1 MMKSLL
7 FVCMIQSLTMVALAQ
22 PGSLQ
27 DLVRRLPTSD
37 GIKIYRAKEI
47 ITLDP
52 AKPKANAVA
61 VIGDWIYGVGTLEE
75 LLKQIKD
82 DAATPPQ
89 IDERFADQVIVPG
102 FISQHD
108 HPLLAALTMTSE
120 IIAIEDWVLPSGI
133 VPAAKNRDEYLVRL
147 AEADRERSDPNELL
161 LTWGF
166 HHYFHGK
173 LTKSDLDTIS
183 STRPIIVWHRSA
195 HEVIVNTAASKKFG
209 ITREL
214 YDTLNASQ
222 KQQSNFDEGHYWEQG
237 VFGVLPLL
245 GKAIASPIR
254 LQDGLKFV
262 EAYLH
267 ANGVTLGCE
276 PGGVLSKPMQDAQN
290 TQFGDAATPFRYYF
304 IADGKSLT
312 AMYPDDRVIE
322 ETRKLNDW
330 GRGNTAIL
338 PGQVKLF
345 ADGAIFS
352 QAMQMR
358 DGYLDGHQGEWMMD
372 LGFFQ
377 RSFRV
382 YWDADYQI
390 HVHVNGDA
398 GLDMVLNTLE
408 ENMRRKPRM
417 NHRTVIVHFA
427 VSTPQQ
433 VEKIKELKAIV
444 SGNPYYP
451 TVLADNYS
459 KQGLGPER
467 ADSMV
472 RLGDVERA
480 GISYSLHSDMP
491 MAPAQPLFLMHC
503 AVNRTTMSGRV
514 AGPNQRISREG
525 ALRAVTLNAAYS
537 LKMENDVGS
546 IVRGKRA
553 NFTILSENPVTCDA
567 VRIKDINVLGT
578 IHEGRVFPV
587 SKPKQDHSQRQLTP
601 RNEQL
606 AEIKRLNV
614 HYEQRLSRTD
624 SPANGSVSLFGFVDR
639 NEPSICAPGC
649 TCGSG
654 LLKALAAGLSIEST
668 SND

>member
-1 MMKSLL
+1 MA
-7 FVCMIQSLTMVALAQ
+7 QS
-22 PGSLQ
+22 GSLQ
-27 DLVRRLPTSD
+27 DLVRALPTSD
-37 GIKIYRAKEI
+37 GVKIFKAKEI
-47 ITLDP
+47 VTLDP
-52 AKPKANAVA
+52 AKPKVDAVA
-61 VIGDWIYGVGTLEE
+61 VIGDWIYGVGTLKE
-75 LLKQIKD
+75 LVKQVND
-82 DAATPPQ
+82 DQLSPPQ
-89 IDERFADQVIVPG
+89 IDETFADQIIVPG

-120 IIAIEDWVLPSGI
+120 IIAIEDWVLPSGT
-133 VPAAKNRDEYLVRL
+133 VPAAKDRDEYLERL
-147 AEADRERSDPNELL
+147 AEADRQRKDPNELL

-166 HHYFHGK
+166 HHYFYGK
-173 LTKSDLDTIS
+173 LTKADLDRIS
-183 STRPIIVWHRSA
+183 TTRPIIVWHRSA
-195 HEVIVNTAASKKFG
+195 HEVIVNSAASQQFG
-209 ITREL
+209 ITREW
-214 YDTLNASQ
+214 YDKLSPSQ

-237 VFGVLPLL
+237 AFGVLPLI
-245 GKAIASPIR
+245 GKVIVSPKR
-254 LQDGLKFV
+254 LRDGLRFV
-262 EAYLH
+262 KEYLH

-290 TQFGDAATPFRYYF
+290 AQFGDHATPFRYYF

-322 ETRKLNDW
+322 ETRKLTNW
-330 GRGNTAIL
+330 GQGNTAII

-358 DGYLDGHQGEWMMD
+358 DGYLDGHKGEWMMD
-372 LGFFQ
+372 LDFFQ
-377 RSFRV
+377 RSFRI

-398 GLDMVLNTLE
+398 GLDMVLSTLE
-408 ENMRRKPRM
+408 ENMRCKPRM

-427 VSTPQQ
+427 VSTPEQ
-433 VEKIKELKAIV
+433 VKKIKELKAIV
-444 SGNPYYP
+444 SANPYYP
-451 TVLADNYS
+451 TALADNYG
-459 KQGLGPER
+459 KQGLGPDR

-480 GISYSLHSDMP
+480 EISYSLHSDMP

-537 LKMENDVGS
+537 LQMENDVGS
-546 IVRGKRA
+546 IVRGKHA

-567 VRIKDINVLGT
+567 ARIKDIKVQGT

-587 SKPKQDHSQRQLTP
+587 LKPNPNQAQRELTP
-601 RNEQL
+601 SERQL
-606 AEIKRLNV
+606 AEIKRMNAL
-614 HYEQRLSRTD
+614 YEDRFTRMD
-624 SPANGSVSLFGFVDR
+624 SSANGPWRLVDFAYR
-639 NEPSICAPGC
+639 NGPGISAPGC
-649 TCGSG
+649 TCGSR
-654 LLKALAAGLSIEST
+654 LLEGLAAELLIDSP

>member
-1 MMKSLL
+1 MKIVLVL
-7 FVCMIQSLTMVALAQ
+7 CIIQSMSIVALAQ
-22 PGSLQ
+22 AGSLQ
-27 DLVRRLPTSD
+27 DLVRTLPKSD
-37 GIKIYRAKEI
+37 GVTIYQAKEI

-75 LLKQIKD
+75 LVKEVKD
-82 DAATPPQ
+82 DAARPPQ
-89 IDERFADQVIVPG
+89 IDETFADQVIVPG

-120 IIAIEDWVLPSGI
+120 IIAIEDWVLPSGT
-133 VPAAKNRDEYLVRL
+133 VPAARNRDEYLTRL
-147 AEADRERSDPNELL
+147 AEADRERTDPNELL

-173 LTKSDLDTIS
+173 LTRADLDKIS
-183 STRPIIVWHRSA
+183 ATRPIIVWHRSA
-195 HEVIVNTAASKKFG
+195 HEVIVNTAASNKFG
-209 ITREL
+209 ITREW
-214 YDTLNASQ
+214 YDKLNASQ

-237 VFGVLPLL
+237 AFGVLPLV
-245 GKAIASPIR
+245 GKAIASPKR
-254 LQDGLKFV
+254 LQDGLRFV
-262 EAYLH
+262 KEYLH

-290 TQFGDAATPFRYYF
+290 AQLGDAATPFRYYF

-312 AMYPDDRVIE
+312 AMFPDDRVIE
-322 ETRKLNDW
+322 ETQKLLTW
-330 GRGNTAIL
+330 GQGNTSIL
-338 PGQVKLF
+338 PRQVKLF

-358 DGYLDGHQGEWMMD
+358 DGYLDGHKGEWMMD
-372 LGFFQ
+372 LEFFQ
-377 RSFRV
+377 RTFRV
-382 YWDADYQI
+382 YWDAEYQI

-408 ENMRRKPRM
+408 ESMRRKPRN

-427 VSTPQQ
+427 VSTPEQ
-433 VEKIKELKAIV
+433 VEKIKVLKAIV

-451 TVLADNYS
+451 AILADNYS
-459 KQGLGPER
+459 KQGLGPDR

-514 AGPNQRISREG
+514 AGADQRISREG
-525 ALRAVTLNAAYS
+525 ALRAVTLNAAFS
-537 LKMENDVGS
+537 LQMENDVGS

-567 VRIKDINVLGT
+567 AKIKDLKVMGT

-587 SKPKQDHSQRQLTP
+587 STPKQERAERELTP
-601 RNEQL
+601 WDEQL
-606 AEIKRLNV
+606 VEVRRLNTL
-614 HYEQRLSRTD
+614 YEDRLSRTD
-624 SPANGSVSLFGFVDR
+624 SSANGPFSLVDFSNR
-639 NEPSICAPGC
+639 NERGICIPGC
-649 TCGSG
+649 HCGSG
-654 LLKALAAGLSIEST
+654 LLKGLAAGLSI
-668 SND
+668 D

>member
-1 MMKSLL
+1 MKPH
-7 FVCMIQSLTMVALAQ
+7 FVLCVIQSMTMVVLAQ
-22 PGSLQ
+22 TGSLQ
-27 DLVRRLPTSD
+27 DLVRTLPTSD
-37 GIKIYRAKEI
+37 GVKIYKAKEI

-52 AKPKANAVA
+52 LKPKADAVA
-61 VIGDWIYGVGTLEE
+61 VIGNWIYGVGTLEE
-75 LLKQIKD
+75 LVKQVND
-82 DAATPPQ
+82 DQLSPPQ
-89 IDERFADQVIVPG
+89 IDKTFADQVIVPG

-120 IIAIEDWVLPSGI
+120 IISIEDWVLPSGTI
-133 VPAAKNRDEYLVRL
+133 PAARDRDEYLERL
-147 AEADRERSDPNELL
+147 AEADRQRKDPNELL

-173 LTKSDLDTIS
+173 LTKADLDRIS
-183 STRPIIVWHRSA
+183 TRRPIIVWHRSA
-195 HEVIVNTAASKKFG
+195 HEVIVNSAASKQFG
-209 ITREL
+209 ITREW
-214 YDTLNASQ
+214 YDKLNPSQ

-237 VFGVLPLL
+237 AFGVLPLI
-245 GKAIASPIR
+245 GKVIASPKR
-254 LQDGLKFV
+254 LQDGLRFV
-262 EAYLH
+262 KEYLH

-290 TQFGDAATPFRYYF
+290 AQFGGTATPFRYYF

-312 AMYPDDRVIE
+312 AMYPDNRVIE
-322 ETRKLNDW
+322 ETRQLTTW
-330 GRGNTAIL
+330 GQGNTAII

-358 DGYLDGHQGEWMMD
+358 DGYLDGHKGEWMMD
-372 LGFFQ
+372 LDFFQ
-377 RSFRV
+377 RSFRI
-382 YWDADYQI
+382 YWDANYQI

-408 ENMRRKPRM
+408 ENMRRKPRV

-427 VSTPQQ
+427 VSTPEQ
-433 VEKIKELKAIV
+433 VKKIKELNAIV
-444 SGNPYYP
+444 SANPYYP
-451 TVLADNYS
+451 TALADNYGT
-459 KQGLGPER
+459 QGLGPDR

-480 GISYSLHSDMP
+480 EISYSLHSDMP

-503 AVNRTTMSGRV
+503 AVNRATMSGRV

-537 LKMENDVGS
+537 LQMENDIGS
-546 IVRGKRA
+546 IIRGKHA
-553 NFTILSENPVTCDA
+553 NFTVLSENPVTCEA
-567 VRIKDINVLGT
+567 ARIKDIKVQGT

-587 SKPKQDHSQRQLTP
+587 VKREQNQAQRELTL
-601 RNEQL
+601 RDRQL
-606 AEIKRLNV
+606 AEIKRMNAL
-614 HYEQRLSRTD
+614 YEDRFNRMD
-624 SPANGSVSLFGFVDR
+624 SSANGPWPHFDFADR
-639 NEPSICAPGC
+639 NGPEVSASGC

-654 LLKALAAGLSIEST
+654 LLKRLAAELLIDSP